1 MSKSTSKSTI
11 GAVCAAFLLGAT
23 ALGGCASSPGGI
35 EPAHVSASKYSGYSC
50 GSLRAKS
57 RRVSK
62 EALRLAGKVQKRSTN
77 DAVAT
82 GVALVLFWPAAFF
95 VKGDGPE
102 AEEYAELVGERQA
115 IEKASKRK
123 GCNIKFEPLAA
134 SNTEN
139 PRRKKDHSPLEL

>member
-1 MSKSTSKSTI
+1 MSQYKSNKSTSALCATLFI
-11 GAVCAAFLLGAT
+11 GAA

-35 EPAHVSASKYSGYSC
+35 EPAQVSASKYSRHSC
-50 GSLRAKS
+50 ASLRAKS

-62 EALRLAGKVQKRSTN
+62 EALRVAGKVQQRSNN

-102 AEEYAELVGERQA
+102 AEQYAELVGERQA
-115 IEKASKRK
+115 IEKAAKRK
-123 GCNIKFEPLAA
+123 GCKIRFEPLKAA
-134 SNTEN
+134 NTDN